1 MSKWYQPSLSL
12 ATKCRVGF
20 AAAMLL
26 IIAAGLAVPY
36 IWMDKLVE
44 QGKRELARAEVR
56 QVLARHFQDI
66 RNMDF
71 SGHYPPL
78 ALGEKGQ
85 VNPARWVAL
94 EAEPSISHLSNI
106 PYSLMPA
113 GEGAEEGK
121 PSGEGLLT
129 EWITVP
135 AKVGTMPIKEDQ
147 TPQDFEEELVSAEE
161 GIEIDQVGK
170 TKEPIKEKVFLP
182 GDRLV
187 RRGTRT
193 FLQKKDETEFFV
205 LQKEETAGFFSKLL
219 PQGQRGR
226 FLRAVRANSGCLTG
240 RGCHGRAPSE
250 SVVAKDDSGGKGPSV
265 FREGQLVG
273 VISVTLPAGQTGM
286 TLLFNRIFIIASGL
300 ISGICAVVI
309 FYLITQ
315 RVILQP
321 VRRLRQAADQVLPEN
336 NASEVNGDKESI
348 RSDQKKETALNS
360 SGEISQSEDRLRA
373 TWQEALDIT
382 GKIKTGDEF
391 ERLADAFRQML
402 TRLKLAQDRL
412 RESNRALDL
421 RLGEL
426 EAKNVALFESNR
438 LKSEFLANVSHELR
452 TPLNAI
458 IGFAEILQ
466 EQAQQRDDG
475 KAIRYVSN
483 VLEAGNRLL
492 AIIND
497 LLDLAKIEAGKVQVR
512 WEQCSIREIA
522 EALLNLSRPMAEKK
536 QLNINLDIEEKIGLI
551 ETDAGKLQQILFNL
565 LNNAIKFT
573 PANGLIDITAHLI
586 ESNSAGGATLAEES
600 MVQISVSDNGPGIA
614 AEDREKIFEKFRQLD
629 GSVTREHSG
638 TGLGLAI
645 VKELVQILGGTI
657 TVGGEKGKGADFT
670 ILLPTRRRS

>member
-1 MSKWYQPSLSL
+1 MSKWYRLSLSL

-44 QGKRELARAEVR
+44 QGKWELARAEVK

-71 SGHYPPL
+71 PSRYPPL
-78 ALGEKGQ
+78 ALGDKGQ
-85 VNPARWVAL
+85 VNTARWAAL
-94 EAEPSISHLSNI
+94 EAEPSISHLSKMPYMLI
-106 PYSLMPA
+106 PT
-113 GEGAEEGK
+113 GEGAEEGRLLR
-121 PSGEGLLT
+121 EDLLT

-147 TPQDFEEELVSAEE
+147 APQDFEEEAVNAAED
-161 GIEIDQVGK
+161 GTEIDQEGK
-170 TKEPIKEKVFLP
+170 TKGPIKEKEFLP

-187 RRGTRT
+187 RRGIRT
-193 FLQKKDETEFFV
+193 FLQKKDEMEFFV
-205 LQKEETAGFFSKLL
+205 LQKEETAGFFSKLM

-240 RGCHGRAPSE
+240 GGCHGRTPGEDAGG
-250 SVVAKDDSGGKGPSV
+250 KDDSGDKGPSV

-286 TLLFNRIFIIASGL
+286 TLLFNRIFIVASGL
-300 ISGICAVVI
+300 ISGICAVVM

-336 NASEVNGDKESI
+336 NGSELSGDKETI
-348 RSDQKKETALNS
+348 SDQKKETTINS
-360 SGEISQSEDRLRA
+360 SGEITQGEDRLRV

-466 EQAQQRDDG
+466 EQARQRDDTKG
-475 KAIRYVSN
+475 IRYVSN
-483 VLEAGNRLL
+483 VLEAGNHLL

-512 WEQCSIREIA
+512 WEKCSIREIT
-522 EALLNLSRPMAEKK
+522 EALLNFSRPMAEKK
-536 QLNINLDIEEKIGLI
+536 QLNINLDVEEKIGLI

-573 PANGLIDITAHLI
+573 PANGLINIRARLI
-586 ESNSAGGATLAEES
+586 EGNSAGISTVAEES
-600 MVQISVSDNGPGIA
+600 MVQISVSDNGPGIT
-614 AEDREKIFEKFRQLD
+614 AEDHEKIFEKFRQLD

-657 TVGGEKGKGADFT
+657 TVGGEKGKGAEFT
-670 ILLPTRRRS
+670 IVLPTRRRS